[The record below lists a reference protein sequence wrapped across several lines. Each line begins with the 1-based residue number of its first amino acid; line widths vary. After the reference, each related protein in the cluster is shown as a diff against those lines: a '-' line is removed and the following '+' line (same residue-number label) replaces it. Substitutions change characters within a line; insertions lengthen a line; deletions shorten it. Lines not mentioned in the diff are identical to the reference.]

1 MTATNTQAFEIKE
14 KLAQLENALL
24 EKLPTMPTLLRD
36 IHRSLK
42 ADPDVVTLLS
52 EEECAIL
59 VQGLKK
65 QTQTEIA
72 TKVIKAKPRKALSK
86 LTVDD
91 L

>member
-24 EKLPTMPTLLRD
+24 EKLPTMPTLLRN

-42 ADPDVVTLLS
+42 ADPDIVTLLS
-52 EEECAIL
+52 EEECSIL

-72 TKVIKAKPRKALSK
+72 TKVIKSKPRKALSK